1 MNGTNSTKNAQET
14 EPISPKAKK
23 GGIVPA
29 AIIAILLVILAAI
42 VVAYISGSEKRA
54 LVDDIKDICE
64 QHEITYEN
72 EDLSFIKDESEDD
85 YSNEDEDK
93 ETIEGTIYVSGLNSK
108 SDNEKLAF
116 VYDIASTSE
125 EIQSY
130 GDITCT
136 DGEHEYY
143 ITEESSEYL
152 DEYFVL
158 YHNGESS
165 YEAERTKKGTFSTKG
180 VERMHK
186 KEKEEEERLE
196 RIAEKKRKQ
205 QEKEKQEREAREKK
219 EREAEE
225 AKKKDTVIVDSDGKK
240 IWRVYISGGSFRF
253 SGTYSGTGNFIVKL
267 MDSNQDLQEIICNEI
282 GDYVVDKTVYVTPGY
297 YFIETYCSDGS
308 WSAEWWGTE
317 GE

>member
-1 MNGTNSTKNAQET
+1 MNETNSTKNAQET
-14 EPISPKAKK
+14 EPISPKVKK

-54 LVDDIKDICE
+54 LINDIKDICE

-72 EDLSFIKDESEDD
+72 EDLSFIKDEGEDD
-85 YSNEDEDK
+85 YSDEDK

-116 VYDIASTSE
+116 VYDIANTRE

-158 YHNGESS
+158 YHNGESF

-205 QEKEKQEREAREKK
+205 EEKETTDYDYEDDYENN
-219 EREAEE
+219 
-225 AKKKDTVIVDSDGKK
+225 
-240 IWRVYISGGSFRF
+240 SGS
-253 SGTYSGTGNFIVKL
+253 TYN
-267 MDSNQDLQEIICNEI
+267 SNTCKYKYL
-282 GDYVVDKTVYVTPGY
+282 
-297 YFIETYCSDGS
+297 DGS
-308 WSAEWWGTE
+308 VCGAPCNY
-317 GE
+317 GEDLCQTHFQELQDTYNELRDNWNDVFNGGN